1 MKSREGIVRLK
12 RFQVEEKRR
21 QVSQIQIMIAEFEKI
36 SVDLEK
42 QIAFEEEKA
51 GITDKEHF
59 AYPTFA
65 KAAEL
70 RRVNLEVS
78 TNELRGKL
86 DAANDEL
93 QDALED
99 LQAAE
104 KREARDGGAIDE
116 GADFA
121 SAKNQSQFM
130 IG

>member
-1 MKSREGIVRLK
+1 MKSREGLIRLK

-21 QVSQIQIMIAEFEKI
+21 QVSQIQIMISEFEKI
-36 SVDLEK
+36 AADLEK

-70 RRVNLEVS
+70 RKTNLEVS

-93 QDALED
+93 SDALEE
-99 LQAAE
+99 LKSAE
-104 KREARDGGAIDE
+104 KREARDGGSLDDN
-116 GADFA
+116 GLSSNVKD
-121 SAKNQSQFM
+121 NSQFM